1 MRNPTQPASGKDLS
15 RDLRGLPDQ
24 PRPRGLPDQPSPQP
38 RPRGLPDQ
46 PLATGLLGLAVLLG
60 CAANIHGLPDQSPP
74 PRVVDYRPLRWS
86 TAAGGDGAL
95 RTLVVVEQSW
105 SWHDANALALQ
116 FGATLSRADS
126 PSELTFL
133 ELLSDHPSAFDCGGP
148 WLGGFREPQGAW
160 LWGNGLPVQSFGWK
174 PFRPAQSILFE
185 SALMMSG
192 IDGPDGRWLDAF
204 TDPDAG
210 VTTRAAIYTWATFL
224 DCDSD
229 DRPDV
234 LEIALD
240 PALDANGDGRLDSC
254 NPANPADVN
263 GDGRVDAS
271 DLAAVLNAWGS
282 AAGAAD
288 IDGDGAVGATDLTL
302 LLNAWTG

>member
-1 MRNPTQPASGKDLS
+1 LLALLPGVAS
-15 RDLRGLPDQ
+15 Q
-24 PRPRGLPDQPSPQP
+24 
-38 RPRGLPDQ
+38 
-46 PLATGLLGLAVLLG
+46 V
-60 CAANIHGLPDQSPP
+60 HGLPDQSQAPK
-74 PRVVDYRPLRWS
+74 VVDSRHARWT

-95 RTLVVVEQSW
+95 RTLVIVEQSW
-105 SWHDANALALQ
+105 SWHDANALALL
-116 FGATLSRADS
+116 FGATLARADS

-133 ELLSDHPSAFDCGGP
+133 ELLCDYPGAFDCGGP

-204 TDPDAG
+204 PDPDAG
-210 VTTRAAIYTWATFL
+210 VTTRAAIFTWANFL
-224 DCDSD
+224 DCDGD

-234 LEIALD
+234 LEIVRD
-240 PALDANGDGRLDSC
+240 PALDADGDGRLDSC

-271 DLAAVLNAWGS
+271 DLSAVLNAWGS
-282 AAGAAD
+282 ADGSAD
-288 IDGDGAVGATDLTL
+288 IDGDGTVGAADLTL
-302 LLNAWTG
+302 ILNGWTG